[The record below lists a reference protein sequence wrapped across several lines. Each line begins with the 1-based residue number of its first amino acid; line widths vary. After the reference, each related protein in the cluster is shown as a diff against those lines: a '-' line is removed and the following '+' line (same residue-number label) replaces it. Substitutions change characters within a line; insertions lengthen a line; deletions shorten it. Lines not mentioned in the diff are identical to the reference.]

1 MINCGMVVA
10 LGTDFNP
17 NAHCLSMPMVMH
29 LACVNLKMTL
39 NEVRAKVAAEILCL
53 KKAKDVI
60 LTERS
65 NIAWHQA
72 LAAATINAA
81 HSIGRGASH
90 GSLQVFHFYREY
102 RSRCFFLQGRKGCGH
117 VGSWRETLGT
127 PGLSGLA
134 FFVHDMFS
142 CCRFSNLVIVCFFAA
157 WVEGCDQTCGEKG
170 NRCGLVWNPG
180 A

>member
-1 MINCGMVVA
+1 M
-10 LGTDFNP
+10 
-17 NAHCLSMPMVMH
+17 S
-29 LACVNLKMTL
+29 K
-39 NEVRAKVAAEILCL
+39 
-53 KKAKDVI
+53 KDVI

-90 GSLQVFHFYREY
+90 GSLQVCHFYREY

-142 CCRFSNLVIVCFFAA
+142 CCRFSNLAVFLQLGSRDVIRHV
-157 WVEGCDQTCGEKG
+157 VKKG
-170 NRCGLVWNPG
+170 TVVV
-180 A
+180 

>member
-1 MINCGMVVA
+1 MIRDMINCGMVVA

-102 RSRCFFLQGRKGCGH
+102 GSSCFFSSR
-117 VGSWRETLGT
+117 
-127 PGLSGLA
+127 
-134 FFVHDMFS
+134 
-142 CCRFSNLVIVCFFAA
+142 
-157 WVEGCDQTCGEKG
+157 
-170 NRCGLVWNPG
+170 
-180 A
+180 

>member
-1 MINCGMVVA
+1 M
-10 LGTDFNP
+10 
-17 NAHCLSMPMVMH
+17 S
-29 LACVNLKMTL
+29 K
-39 NEVRAKVAAEILCL
+39 
-53 KKAKDVI
+53 KDVI

-90 GSLQVFHFYREY
+90 GSLQVCHFYREY

-134 FFVHDMFS
+134 FFVGFQI
-142 CCRFSNLVIVCFFAA
+142 LAIVCFFAA